1 MPYDHIVAADVL
13 TALDP
18 ANPRRAICTRSR
30 RSPAADGTAQTVEPL
45 AEPFPLLS
53 PR

>member
-18 ANPRRAICTRSR
+18 AHPVRPLCT
-30 RSPAADGTAQTVEPL
+30 PIAPVVGG
-45 AEPFPLLS
+45 
-53 PR
+53 